1 MNLVGWEC
9 PKCKRI
15 LSPFVPSCP
24 YCLPKEEIA
33 NVTKGKKGKKSNS
46 ELVDEPIE
54 EPKMQLTN
62 EIFAEWM
69 NGPKEGDGN

>member
-24 YCLPKEEIA
+24 YCLPKEEVA
-33 NVTKGKKGKKSNS
+33 NGTKGKKGKKSNS
-46 ELVDEPIE
+46 DLEESIE

-62 EIFAEWM
+62 EILTEWID
-69 NGPKEGDGN
+69 GPIEGGGK